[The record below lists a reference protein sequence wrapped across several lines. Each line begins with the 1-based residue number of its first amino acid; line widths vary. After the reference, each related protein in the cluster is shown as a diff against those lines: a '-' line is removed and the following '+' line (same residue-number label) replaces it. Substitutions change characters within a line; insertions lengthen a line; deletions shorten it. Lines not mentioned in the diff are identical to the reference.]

1 MIQANNRHTEQ
12 FEEIA
17 NISTSFLGLFF
28 SLIGFSILI
37 SLATLSKQWL
47 PIISS
52 AIYGTTLLLLF
63 MASILYH
70 SSLAT
75 DMVHK
80 KAFQVVDHCAIYL
93 LIAGSFTPMG
103 LITLREHGGLYLL
116 AFLWITAFVG
126 CLHKIFFPISSE
138 IPSTLAYIAMGWSL
152 IFVIKPMWATMD
164 HWGVCLIILGGLF
177 YTVGSIFYVFDHK
190 FKLAHAIW
198 HFFVLGGSVAH
209 YLAILLYVTPGS
221 IQTLAWG

>member
-1 MIQANNRHTEQ
+1 MSLANSRHSEQ

-28 SLIGFSILI
+28 SLVGFSILI
-37 SLATLSKQWL
+37 SLATLSRQWL

-52 AIYGTTLLLLF
+52 AVYGTTLLLLF
-63 MASILYH
+63 IASMLYH

-75 DMVHK
+75 DMIHK
-80 KAFQVVDHCAIYL
+80 NAFQVVDHCAIYL

-103 LITLREHGGLYLL
+103 LITLRDHGGLILL
-116 AFLWITAFVG
+116 AFLWLVAFAG
-126 CLHKIFFPISSE
+126 CFHKIFFPIKSA
-138 IPSTLAYIAMGWSL
+138 IPSTLAYVLMGWSVM
-152 IFVIKPMWATMD
+152 FVIKPLWATMD
-164 HWGVCLIILGGLF
+164 PWGVYLIILGGLF
-177 YTVGSIFYVFDHK
+177 YTVGSLFYVFDHK

-209 YLAILLYVTPGS
+209 YLAILLYVMP
-221 IQTLAWG
+221 IHI